1 MSNTISA
8 QGWGL
13 ATNYAVASSYLSAVV
28 GTVPKISGKVEK
40 VELKIPFSA
49 GNGEDSYSDDLYPF
63 FFKDASQLT
72 YDSRVGYYEGEQGFY
87 DIDEQVSQLLTP
99 TTRKKVLSSGGT
111 RVHYI
116 TNTITFTRN
125 ELTELGKD
133 ASNWVGEVYF
143 AIKRD
148 NIPGASTVY
157 RPYYIA
163 RKSTLTIYYSPNNI
177 KYGVNGEWVDCV
189 PYYGVNGE
197 WRQVEVSLGLNN
209 EWVR

>member
-8 QGWGL
+8 QGWSLKGQISIN
-13 ATNYAVASSYLSAVV
+13 TSYNIALK
-28 GTVPKISGKVEK
+28 GTVPKISGKIEK
-40 VELKIPFSA
+40 VELTIPFSA
-49 GNGEDSYSDDLYPF
+49 GHETDSYTDNMYPF

-72 YDSRVGYYEGEQGFY
+72 YDSVGGYYENEAYNGVLYNISERAL
-87 DIDEQVSQLLTP
+87 QLLTP
-99 TTRKKVLSSGGT
+99 ATNERKLLSGGD
-111 RVHYI
+111 RAGGYL
-116 TNTITFTRN
+116 TNALTFTRN

-133 ASNWVGEVYF
+133 AGNWVGEVYF
-143 AIKRD
+143 AIERD
-148 NIPGASTVY
+148 YSSIY
-157 RPYYIA
+157 RPYYMS

>member
-8 QGWGL
+8 QGWSLIGKDS
-13 ATNYAVASSYLSAVV
+13 VASSYLSAVV

-40 VELKIPFSA
+40 VELTIPFSA
-49 GNGEDSYSDDLYPF
+49 GQDANSYTDNMYPF

-72 YDSRVGYYEGEQGFY
+72 YDSRLGYYEGKPGLY
-87 DIDEQVSQLLTP
+87 DIHEQVSQLLTP
-99 TTRKKVLSSGGT
+99 ATIEKVAQSGGT
-111 RVHYI
+111 AHQYI
-116 TNTITFTRN
+116 TNKFTFMRN
-125 ELTELGKD
+125 QLTELGKD
-133 ASNWVGEVYF
+133 ASNWVGDVYF
-143 AIKRD
+143 AIERKY
-148 NIPGASTVY
+148 IIGASTVY
-157 RPYYIA
+157 RPYYIG